1 MRYLGCTIAL
11 IVLGFIP
18 AKAQYR
24 QNDRGVSSKEG
35 LSFYS
40 NPEYK
45 FSERPFT
52 QRSPQKLESPTLKA
66 QVKRL
71 SPDQMP
77 NLLPKG
83 IFLSRNLI
91 PDNTTQYSLIITD
104 PSKIR
109 ISKEL
114 QEKMKD

>member
-1 MRYLGCTIAL
+1 MKYLGCILAL

-24 QNDRGVSSKEG
+24 QNAKDIASQEG
-35 LSFYS
+35 LSFYTK
-40 NPEYK
+40 PEYK
-45 FSERPFT
+45 LSEKPFT
-52 QRSPQKLESPTLKA
+52 QHSPQKLGSPTSKA
-66 QVKRL
+66 LVERL

-83 IFLSRNLI
+83 IFPSRNLI
-91 PDNTTQYSLIITD
+91 PDNTSEYSLIITD

-109 ISKEL
+109 ISKDL
-114 QEKMKD
+114 NEKMKE